1 MGHGQDG
8 PSLMGQSRGGDEGP
22 MEESPGPNR
31 TSYTLQW
38 LPPALKGKFRFLHLP
53 RPCGSWLSP
62 LPPHT
67 PSVMPTPC
75 LQALHVQF
83 PLPGMLR
90 THACLHM
97 HMHTHN
103 SRLTLKHPE
112 VSAWTSPS
120 QEAFLRPLG
129 QVPPL

>member
-1 MGHGQDG
+1 MDKMARV
-8 PSLMGQSRGGDEGP
+8 SWARAEGE
-22 MEESPGPNR
+22 MKALWRSPLAPTEPLTPFSG
-31 TSYTLQW
+31 
-38 LPPALKGKFRFLHLP
+38 
-53 RPCGSWLSP
+53 SP
-62 LPPHT
+62 LPSRANSDSSTSHGPVGAGSALSHHT